1 MSAMGPL
8 PDGLRWQ
15 IRIPRQERQDV
26 HSAVAWRPEGSTDW
40 SSYNGLSLRLA
51 SEREWRVALQL
62 WTRDSAGEQT
72 TWEQIIPVLPPTSST
87 GVVWSSFR
95 RIGPGDTGVVEGSL
109 GDDELAS
116 IVGMALIATP
126 YLMRPGTETSIDV
139 LEFGL
144 FGGAPPLPLR
154 E

>member
-1 MSAMGPL
+1 
-8 PDGLRWQ
+8 
-15 IRIPRQERQDV
+15 
-26 HSAVAWRPEGSTDW
+26 
-40 SSYNGLSLRLA
+40 
-51 SEREWRVALQL
+51 
-62 WTRDSAGEQT
+62 
-72 TWEQIIPVLPPTSST
+72 
-87 GVVWSSFR
+87 
-95 RIGPGDTGVVEGSL
+95 VVEGSL